1 MPCSLTLLVPQL
13 LWPEPQDA
21 QAWESLPAPALERLL
36 ARGQL
41 LRQESRAWEDALLDC
56 LSEPER
62 SPARLRRSGE
72 ADSPSELDG
81 CWLCAD
87 PVHLKFHHER
97 VVLADSSAFPLASE
111 ESAAL
116 IDALNREFGDLGRF
130 EAPHPQRWY
139 LQLNTA
145 LDYTAPPLS
154 AVTGRTLE
162 FPENGDASRVKRWL
176 NEIQMFLHAHPV
188 NQARETRGQPPVN
201 SLWLWGG
208 ETGVRPRFS
217 PEENRGLTPVFC
229 GLSPVFSGIWS
240 NQPLAIGLARA
251 ANIPQHPDAIDL
263 GNVLAKAAPGS
274 HHLVVLDSLLM
285 PALYEDSTG
294 WREALLALEARWFA
308 PLAAGK
314 ARATLIAPTRYGL
327 LRCDWEPL
335 ARCKF
340 WRRPQPLAALARSLA
355 Q

>member
-21 QAWESLPAPALERLL
+21 YAWDSLPMPALERLL
-36 ARGQL
+36 AQGRL

-62 SPARLRRSGE
+62 RPARLRRRGE
-72 ADSPSELDG
+72 ADAPTELDG

-97 VVLADSSAFPLASE
+97 VVLADGSAFPLTQE

-116 IDALNREFGDLGRF
+116 IDALNREFGDLGQF

-154 AVTGRTLE
+154 AVAGRTLE

-188 NQARETRGQPPVN
+188 NQARAARGQPPVN
-201 SLWLWGG
+201 GLWLWGSE
-208 ETGVRPRFS
+208 ETGDRPRFS
-217 PEENRGLTPVFC
+217 FVPI
-229 GLSPVFSGIWS
+229 FSGIWS

-251 ANIPQHPDAIDL
+251 ANITQHPDAIDL
-263 GNVLAKAAPGS
+263 GHVLAHAAPGS
-274 HHLVVLDSLLM
+274 HHLVVLDSLLT

-314 ARATLIAPTRYGL
+314 ARVTLIAPTRYGL

-335 ARCKF
+335 ARFKF
-340 WRRPQPLAALARSLA
+340 WHRLQPLAALARSLA